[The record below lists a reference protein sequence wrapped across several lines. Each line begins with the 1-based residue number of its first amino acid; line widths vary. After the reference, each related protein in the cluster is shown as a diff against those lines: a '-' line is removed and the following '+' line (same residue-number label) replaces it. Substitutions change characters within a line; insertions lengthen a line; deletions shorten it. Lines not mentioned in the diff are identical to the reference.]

1 MKKYPEYEFEQETD
15 RDCKIKCE
23 NNFRI
28 GKKSLIFLFMKKA
41 ERTPIVSVAVLTEIK
56 SALRFILKYVFKS
69 NLQSLCKSI
78 FNLRI
83 SGEEI
88 TRKVIIAVGNNSW
101 LMFLV

>member
-15 RDCKIKCE
+15 MDCKIKYE

-28 GKKSLIFLFMKKA
+28 GKKSLIFFMKKA
-41 ERTPIVSVAVLTEIK
+41 ERTPIVSDAMLTEIK
-56 SALRFILKYVFKS
+56 SALRFILKYVLKS
-69 NLQSLCKSI
+69 NLQSLFKSI
-78 FNLRI
+78 FNLRL

-88 TRKVIIAVGNNSW
+88 TRKVVIAVGNNSW

>member
-15 RDCKIKCE
+15 MDCKIKYE

-28 GKKSLIFLFMKKA
+28 GKKSLIFFMKKA
-41 ERTPIVSVAVLTEIK
+41 ERTPIVSDAMLTEIK
-56 SALRFILKYVFKS
+56 SALRFILKYVLKS
-69 NLQSLCKSI
+69 NLKSI
-78 FNLRI
+78 FNLRL

-88 TRKVIIAVGNNSW
+88 TRKLIIAVGNNSW